1 MFIGPTQ
8 SARAFNRYRWSNNAK
23 LRPAI
28 LFVSL
33 RGALFSSRQGRRRRV
48 VGYAS
53 SLEVCGPEQM
63 PKPVRSEAIASTVSC
78 TSVATSSAAG
88 HHSRQPNRLSGPL
101 RGESGAAMGL
111 RRGIERSGGTK
122 GNWEVGDQR
131 TVRISPNVRE
141 GVFYAAGEPAGN
153 CLCERSATSGV

>member
-1 MFIGPTQ
+1 MFIGPTR
-8 SARAFNRYRWSNNAK
+8 SARAFNRYRWSNDAK

-53 SLEVCGPEQM
+53 SLEVSGPEQM

-88 HHSRQPNRLSGPL
+88 IARDNRTASPAHCAAKAELPWALAAALSAL
-101 RGESGAAMGL
+101 AALKAIG
-111 RRGIERSGGTK
+111 
-122 GNWEVGDQR
+122 
-131 TVRISPNVRE
+131 
-141 GVFYAAGEPAGN
+141 
-153 CLCERSATSGV
+153 